1 MARLGQGIH
10 KWLRASHSGT
20 EFAKTGIDDTDWDE
34 HRGSKFIQER
44 DDLFAK
50 ASFSVE
56 NRTAEMLDVMH
67 CSNVDL
73 VPSAIWAMI
82 EILRKPHLADQ
93 ITAFVSEP
101 QATEAAVSDED
112 GILARPLFQS
122 FQAEVSRLR
131 FAKYI
136 ICTNPTAEVAVDSA
150 WTLRKGCNAVSFSQD
165 LALNTKAWANAR
177 PRTVEK
183 PLEEF
188 WAERFVTE
196 KDTSHTQG
204 QRKSRGSMN
213 AARFDAQDL
222 ELLVP
227 ALGDKQAF
235 GLASDY
241 IKAMQTATMAV
252 LLSEFE
258 IQLCDPDLID
268 AAMPQLRESAFGQVR
283 PKEKIAVRI
292 RKRRAGKEQ

>member
-1 MARLGQGIH
+1 
-10 KWLRASHSGT
+10 
-20 EFAKTGIDDTDWDE
+20 
-34 HRGSKFIQER
+34 
-44 DDLFAK
+44 
-50 ASFSVE
+50 
-56 NRTAEMLDVMH
+56 
-67 CSNVDL
+67 
-73 VPSAIWAMI
+73 MI
-82 EILRKPHLADQ
+82 EILRKPYLADK

-101 QATEAAVSDED
+101 QATKAAAPDED

-122 FQAEVSRLR
+122 LQAEVSRLR
-131 FAKYI
+131 FAKYT

-188 WAERFVTE
+188 WTERFLVAD
-196 KDTSHTQG
+196 KDTPHIQG

-241 IKAMQTATMAV
+241 IKAMQAATMAV
-252 LLSEFE
+252 LLREFE

-268 AAMPQLRESAFGQVR
+268 AAMPELRESAFGQVR